1 MDIFIIL
8 LLIFVGVLLLIL
20 EFAVIPGT
28 TIAGIGGGLLL
39 IASIYLAFN
48 SYGVLVG
55 IITALFI
62 VIVVPILFVKLF
74 KGRAG
79 KKMILNSEISS
90 VVNEAETAGIQVGD
104 RGVTLGR
111 LAPIGKVKINNK
123 VLEGKSLQGFLDE
136 NAHVEIVE
144 VLKNQIIVKSLNTFE

>member
-39 IASIYLAFN
+39 IASIYLAFT
-48 SYGVLVG
+48 SYGVVPG

-74 KGRAG
+74 KGKAG
-79 KKMILNSEISS
+79 KKMILNSEISA
-90 VVNEAETAGIQVGD
+90 VVNETETAGIQVGD
-104 RGVTLGR
+104 SGTTLGR
-111 LAPIGKVKINNK
+111 LAPIGKVRVNDK
-123 VLEGKSLQGFLDE
+123 VIEGKSLQGFLDE
-136 NAHVEIVE
+136 NVQVEVVE
-144 VLKNQIIVKSLNTFE
+144 VLKTQIIVKPLNTVE

>member
-48 SYGVLVG
+48 SYGVVPG
-55 IITALFI
+55 ILTALFI

-74 KGRAG
+74 KGKAG
-79 KKMILNSEISS
+79 KKMVLNSEISA

-104 RGVTLGR
+104 SGTTLGR
-111 LAPIGKVKINNK
+111 LAPIGKVRVNDK
-123 VLEGKSLQGFLDE
+123 VIEGKSLQGFLDE
-136 NAHVEIVE
+136 NVQVEVVE
-144 VLKNQIIVKSLNTFE
+144 VLKTQIIVKPLNTVE